1 MKAPVSLTV
10 RLSLLFAGAT
20 ACVLLVSGLLFENA
34 VEKQFHMHDTEEMN
48 GKMDMIRDVL
58 KNATSYETIKALRP
72 DLRNAIVAGHPDM
85 TITVVDK
92 NGTLLFSVGQEQM
105 AKLLLEGSKVAK
117 PQPVTWSLD
126 KHTYRIATKS
136 FTLGIPGSPPA
147 NVAISL
153 DITSDQEFID
163 DFKIYLW
170 IGIGLCT
177 LIMGLL
183 GWMVARRGLLPLNNV
198 SAMLANI
205 STRQLDKPIAMV
217 GIPRELHC
225 LISAFNNMLARIDN
239 AFRRLSE
246 FSSDIAHELSTP
258 INNMMVQTQVTLSR
272 ERNAAEYCT
281 NLQSNLEELERL
293 SRMVS
298 DMLFLAK
305 ADNGMIV
312 PSREVI
318 DLHAEMEKLFDFY
331 DALVGERH
339 VQLHLRGE
347 ATVCVNRLMIQRALS
362 NLLSNAIRFTPEGMA
377 VEVIIGQNTD
387 QAMISI
393 ANQGQEIPAKHLF
406 QIFERFYRADPSRR
420 EGETENVGL
429 GLTITKSIVE
439 MHGGTIAAESEKGR
453 TCFTITLP
461 RHIP

>member
-1 MKAPVSLTV
+1 MEDY
-10 RLSLLFAGAT
+10 F
-20 ACVLLVSGLLFENA
+20 SGEA
-34 VEKQFHMHDTEEMN
+34 H
-48 GKMDMIRDVL
+48 
-58 KNATSYETIKALRP
+58 TSYETIKALEP
-72 DLRNAIVAGHPDM
+72 QLRNAIVAGHPDM
-85 TITVVDK
+85 TITVVDS
-92 NGTLLFSVGQEQM
+92 NGTLLFSVGQEKM
-105 AKLLLEGSKVAK
+105 VKLLLEGSGVAK
-117 PQPVTWSLD
+117 TQPVTWSLD
-126 KHTYRIATKS
+126 NHTYRIAGNS
-136 FTLGIPGSPPA
+136 FTLGIPARQPA

-163 DFKIYLW
+163 EFRMFLW

-183 GWMVARRGLLPLNNV
+183 GWVAARKGLLPLNNV

-205 STRQLDKPIAMV
+205 STQQLDNPISMAGV
-217 GIPRELHC
+217 PRELQE
-225 LISAFNNMLARIDN
+225 LISAFNKMLSRLNN

-258 INNMMVQTQVTLSR
+258 ISNMMVQTQVTLSR
-272 ERNAAEYCT
+272 ERNTGEYCT

-305 ADNGMIV
+305 ADNEMIV
-312 PSREVI
+312 PKREVI
-318 DLHAEMEKLFDFY
+318 DLRVEMEKLFDFY
-331 DALVGERH
+331 DALVGERR
-339 VQLHLRGE
+339 VQLHLRGA

-377 VEVIIGQNTD
+377 VEVTIGENAD
-387 QAMISI
+387 QAMIAI
-393 ANQGQEIPAKHLF
+393 TNRGLAIPAEHLPK
-406 QIFERFYRADPSRR
+406 IFERFYRADPSRR
-420 EGETENVGL
+420 EGDTENVGL

-439 MHGGTIAAESEKGR
+439 MHGGTISAESEKGR

-461 RHIP
+461 KAQP